1 MERIRIEIMITR
13 KNRREPILILQSASD
28 MTNKIVKEIENR
40 DTLFGISSSSVFSK
54 YRIESRDQKIFT
66 GSGIRICNNFGSGI
80 KILWPKCEISRE
92 NIYLVKTLLYNK
104 TM

>member
-1 MERIRIEIMITR
+1 MERIIIEIMITR
-13 KNRREPILILQSASD
+13 KNRREPILILQSAND
-28 MTNKIVKEIENR
+28 MTNKIVKEIEKE
-40 DTLFGISSSSVFSK
+40 TLYLVFHSVFSK

-66 GSGIRICNNFGSGI
+66 GSGIRIICNNFGSGI

-104 TM
+104 TV